1 MNEQE
6 KNQFK
11 VALEKELA
19 VLEKEL
25 SDVGRRNPSNKVD
38 WEATQGNVSAEERS
52 EPNEVAD
59 KIEEYEEHAGVLK
72 ELEKRY
78 NDVKL
83 ALTKIDGDMYGV
95 CEVGGEMIEPE
106 RLEANPAAR
115 TCETHRETGFAQK

>member
-11 VALEKELA
+11 IALENELT

-25 SDVGRRNPSNKVD
+25 SEVGRKNPSNKVD
-38 WEATQGNVSAEERS
+38 WEATEGNVSVEERS
-52 EPNEVAD
+52 EPNEIAD

-72 ELEKRY
+72 ELESRY

-83 ALTKIDGDMYGV
+83 ALTKMSGDTFGI
-95 CEVGGEMIEPE
+95 CEVGGEVIETE
-106 RLEANPAAR
+106 RLKANPAAR
-115 TCETHRETGFAQK
+115 TCEAHRETKLS